1 VTEKTPARKTRTRKP
16 PETID
21 GGPKLEPVLEKEKTD
36 AMTLYAP
43 MPAPSLSGDGPDAEQ
58 RRMLFL
64 GHYFADPERDRLKAA
79 LAAGYS
85 AQAAEGVAATLLA
98 EFSIH
103 LGDPGAA
110 ELSDAEEAKRREE
123 QPNEEKIVMRA
134 KVRNELARLAFF
146 DPRKLYNSD
155 GTPKDLDQLDADTA
169 AAVVGV
175 DVVESGSEKAGTRAT
190 TRKYRLA
197 NKLTALEL
205 LGKHL
210 RMFADKSDLAA
221 KGGKSLD
228 MKVLIEHIGGF
239 TGQNTA
245 ATKAK

>member
-1 VTEKTPARKTRTRKP
+1 MEKSPTTKRKTRKP

-21 GGPKLEPVLEKEKTD
+21 GGLENEKTE
-36 AMTLYAP
+36 AMILHAP
-43 MPAPSLSGDGPDAEQ
+43 MQAPSPAGDGQDAEQ

-64 GHYFADPERDRLKAA
+64 GHYFADPERNQLKAA

-85 AQAAEGVAATLLA
+85 AQAAEGVAATLLT

-110 ELSDAEEAKRREE
+110 ELSEVEEAKRQEE
-123 QPNEEKIVMRA
+123 QPDQEKIAMRA
-134 KVRNELARLAFF
+134 KVRHELARLAFF

-155 GTPKDLDQLDADTA
+155 GTPKHLDQLDADTA

-175 DVVESGSEKAGTRAT
+175 DVVESGSEEAGTRAT

-210 RMFADKSDLAA
+210 KMFSDKSDLAA
-221 KGGKSLD
+221 KSGKSLD
-228 MKVLIEHIGGF
+228 MKVLIEHIGSF
-239 TGQNTA
+239 PGQNTP